1 MWDMNRN
8 SDTCSVIITITSSGR
23 SNSDLDWRWRGQVR
37 CPVLIEE
44 VIGVSDRL
52 EMEVIE
58 KEASR

>member
-8 SDTCSVIITITSSGR
+8 SETCSVTITITSSGR

-44 VIGVSDRL
+44 LTGVSDRF